1 MTAWPLPV
9 IALGVALAMTTLV
22 WLLSLAKRDA
32 SIIDVFWGLGFVLL
46 GWVYFAAGD
55 GQALRQP
62 LVAGLVTVWGVR
74 LSLHILWRNWG
85 HGEDY
90 RYREMREKNPEAFPL
105 RSLLTVFW
113 LQALLFWA
121 ISMPLYQVQRRSEP
135 LGLTLLDLLALAL
148 FVLGFG
154 FEAGGDW
161 QLAGFKRDPAN
172 RGQVMNRGL
181 WRYTRHP
188 NYFGDAVVWWSFFC
202 FAAAT
207 PGGWWTLVSPV
218 LMTLLLMRVSG
229 VTLLEKKLEQ
239 TKPAY
244 REYAES
250 TNAFFPW
257 WPRGPG

>member
-1 MTAWPLPV
+1 MTGWPLPV

-62 LVAGLVTVWGVR
+62 LVAGLVTLWGVR

-90 RYREMREKNPEAFPL
+90 RYREMREKNPGAFPL

-161 QLAGFKRDPAN
+161 QLARFKRDPAN
-172 RGQVMNRGL
+172 RGRVMNQGL

-207 PGGWWTLVSPV
+207 GGWWALVSPV
-218 LMTLLLMRVSG
+218 LMTVLLMRVSG

-257 WPRGPG
+257 WPRAPR

>member
-1 MTAWPLPV
+1 
-9 IALGVALAMTTLV
+9 
-22 WLLSLAKRDA
+22 
-32 SIIDVFWGLGFVLL
+32 
-46 GWVYFAAGD
+46 
-55 GQALRQP
+55 
-62 LVAGLVTVWGVR
+62 
-74 LSLHILWRNWG
+74 
-85 HGEDY
+85 
-90 RYREMREKNPEAFPL
+90 
-105 RSLLTVFW
+105 
-113 LQALLFWA
+113 
-121 ISMPLYQVQRRSEP
+121 MPLYQVQRRSEP
-135 LGLTLLDLLALAL
+135 LALTLLDLVALAL
-148 FVLGFG
+148 FLLGFV

-161 QLAGFKRDPAN
+161 QLARFKQDPAN

-244 REYAES
+244 REYVERTS
-250 TNAFFPW
+250 AFFPW
-257 WPRGPG
+257 WPAVRGSR